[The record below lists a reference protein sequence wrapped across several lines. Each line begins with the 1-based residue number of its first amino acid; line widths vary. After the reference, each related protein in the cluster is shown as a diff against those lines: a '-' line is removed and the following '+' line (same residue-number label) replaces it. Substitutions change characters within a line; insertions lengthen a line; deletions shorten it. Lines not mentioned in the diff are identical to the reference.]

1 MSSSFLIG
9 FATTAIIGYVLL
21 IATQVPAAQYIGTF
35 LAACGVYPL
44 IPIMVMWNGNNIG
57 GTTKRG
63 VGIAIQ
69 IGFGNCGGVIASF
82 MCGPLTTVE
91 RKHVLT

>member
-1 MSSSFLIG
+1 MTG
-9 FATTAIIGYVLL
+9 IIGYVLL
-21 IATQVPAAQYIGTF
+21 LATSIPAAQYIGTF
-35 LAACGVYPL
+35 LAACGVYPM

-57 GTTKRG
+57 GSIKRG

-82 MCGPLTTVE
+82 TYVLLFS
-91 RKHVLT
+91 RFHVRG